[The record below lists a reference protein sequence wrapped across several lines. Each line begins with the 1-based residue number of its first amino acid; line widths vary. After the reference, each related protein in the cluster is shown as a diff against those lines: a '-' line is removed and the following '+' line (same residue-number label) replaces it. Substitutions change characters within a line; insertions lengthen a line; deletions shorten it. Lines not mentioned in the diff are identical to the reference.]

1 MTDSAIDDGWQR
13 LGATVRKARNDLG
26 FHSRDSFAEAADVS
40 LRVMA
45 DLESGTRDNFSGTR
59 DLQGGSGLG
68 WPAEPPTAS
77 SLTPISARPHRRPAM
92 NWCFSRRSST
102 VDRSTWTWPRWK
114 RLIAALTEVSRSSQF
129 EQTRGEISK
138 LLESATSL
146 CWPYVVRLVEDNCL
160 PGKQLHPSV
169 APVYEAFVAVADD
182 FAPADPSSN
191 YTQWLRGEDSTAD
204 AQQQQRYMQ
213 RWSESR
219 RTRRLR
225 RKRIES

>member
-45 DLESGTRDNFSGTR
+45 DLESGTRDNFSER
-59 DLQGGSGLG
+59 VISKVEAALG
-68 WPAEPPTAS
+68 WASGTADRIVADPDFRPSAPATGNELVFQPPEFD
-77 SLTPISARPHRRPAM
+77 RRP
-92 NWCFSRRSST
+92 
-102 VDRSTWTWPRWK
+102 VDVDVAAVE